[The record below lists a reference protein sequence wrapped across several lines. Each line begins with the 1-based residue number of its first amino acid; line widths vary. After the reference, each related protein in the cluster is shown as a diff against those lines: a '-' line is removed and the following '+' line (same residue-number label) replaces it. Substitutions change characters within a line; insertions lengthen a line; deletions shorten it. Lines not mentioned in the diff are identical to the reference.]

1 MGGLLTSLTEQRGTV
16 HLTPG
21 VPTSR
26 IVLDSGSVSDL
37 PYPVTMP
44 GTVNDG
50 DCVTATCN
58 GRRFELKAN
67 NPASSGSFRLYPGGT
82 DGVGGAIVTAVSDPL
97 GTGVTYA
104 GYLMFAIGAVA
115 MLLRGIGRRN
125 GKMGAVLPVALRSP
139 WLAVHVPLMA
149 AGYIMAGIGAPA
161 SLILHMRNK
170 SAKGNDERCFKFL
183 KGGTL
188 LLGLGI
194 ISGAVWA
201 NQAWGRYWGWD
212 PKETWALVTFILF
225 ALPLHRASGLRQ
237 RPALL
242 LGFLM
247 LCIAAIVFTA
257 IVPQSTPS
265 LHAYHLN

>member
-26 IVLDSGSVSDL
+26 IVLDSGCISDL
-37 PYPVTMP
+37 PYPVTLAVN
-44 GTVNDG
+44 GQGELTV
-50 DCVTATCN
+50 TCN
-58 GRRFELKAN
+58 GRTCELKAN
-67 NPASSGSFRLYPGGT
+67 NFATCGSFRLYPGGP

-115 MLLRGIGRRN
+115 MLLCGMGRRN
-125 GKMGAVLPVALRSP
+125 GNMGAVLPVALRSP

-149 AGYIMAGIGAPA
+149 AGYLMAGVAAPA
-161 SLILHMRNK
+161 SLILHIRKK
-170 SAKGNDERCFKFL
+170 SAKGNGERCFKFL
-183 KGGTL
+183 KAGTL

-237 RPALL
+237 RPTLM
-242 LGFLM
+242 LGYLM
-247 LCIAAIVFTA
+247 LCIAAIVMTA
-257 IVPQSTPS
+257 VVPQSTPS